1 MVRAAFSTFRVIRLI
16 PKGLYP
22 LSYSQ
27 VVLGQFGWQRGILSS
42 HYVGVRGFFV
52 FCISYFKEELQMIDI
67 KIVRDN
73 PELVKENMK
82 KKFQENKITLVDEVL
97 ELDIKRRET
106 ITEVDELRASRN
118 TLSKQIGALMGQGK
132 KEEAEEV
139 KAKVKANADRL
150 AELEV
155 VQRELD
161 EKVTK
166 IMMTIPNI
174 IDDSVPIGKD
184 DTDNVEVEKFGEPV
198 VPDFEIP
205 YHIDIMKTFAGVDM
219 EAAGK
224 VAGNGFYYLM
234 GDVARLHSALL
245 SYARD
250 FMIDRGFTYCIPPYM
265 IRSEVVKGVMSF
277 AEMDA
282 MMYKIEG
289 EDLYLIGTS
298 EHSMIGKY
306 IDTIVKEETL
316 PHALTSY
323 SPCFR
328 KEKGAHGIEER
339 GVYRIHQ
346 FEKQEMIVVCMPEES
361 MDWYHKLWKNTVDFF
376 VTLDVPVRTLECCSG
391 DLADLKVK
399 SVDVEAWSPRQKK
412 YFEVGSCSNLGDAQA
427 RRLKIR
433 RNGDSGKGFVHTL
446 NNTVVAPPRMLIA
459 FLENN
464 LNADGSVNIPKA
476 LQPYMGMKDL
486 MVPKQ

>member
-1 MVRAAFSTFRVIRLI
+1 ML
-16 PKGLYP
+16 
-22 LSYSQ
+22 
-27 VVLGQFGWQRGILSS
+27 
-42 HYVGVRGFFV
+42 
-52 FCISYFKEELQMIDI
+52 DI
-67 KIVRDN
+67 KFLRNNPDIVKQN
-73 PELVKENMK
+73 IKN
-82 KKFQENKITLVDEVL
+82 KFQDEKLPLVDEVI
-97 ELDIKRRET
+97 ELDKRNREIKQ
-106 ITEVDELRASRN
+106 EVEALRADKNKS
-118 TLSKQIGALMGQGK
+118 SKQIGAMMAQK
-132 KEEAEEV
+132 KLEEAEEL
-139 KAKVKANADRL
+139 KRKVGEYAGRIDSLSEEEK
-150 AELEV
+150 EV
-155 VQRELD
+155 E
-161 EKVTK
+161 EKIKK

-174 IDDSVPIGKD
+174 IDPSVPIGKD
-184 DTDNVEVEKFGEPV
+184 DSENVELERFGEPV

-205 YHIDIMKTFAGVDM
+205 YHTEIMESFNGIDLDSAR
-219 EAAGK
+219 K

-234 GDVARLHSALL
+234 GDIARLHSAVI

-250 FMIDRGFTYCIPPYM
+250 FMINRGFTYCVPPFM
-265 IRSEVVKGVMSF
+265 IRSNVVTGVMSF

-298 EHSMIGKY
+298 EHSMIGKF
-306 IDTIVKEETL
+306 INTQLTEDQL
-316 PHALTSY
+316 PQTLTSY

-346 FEKQEMIVVCMPEES
+346 FEKQEMIVVCKPEES
-361 MDWYHKLWKNTVDFF
+361 MDWYEKLWKNTVDLFRSM
-376 VTLDVPVRTLECCSG
+376 DIPVRTLECCSG

-427 RRLKIR
+427 RRLGIR
-433 RNGDSGKGFVHTL
+433 VKGENGSYFAHTL

-464 LNADGSVNIPKA
+464 LQADGSVRIPEV
-476 LQPYMGMKDL
+476 LRPYMGGNDKII
-486 MVPKQ
+486 PKK